1 MSNGLR
7 ARVMNGVAWKVVT
20 QVVLQG
26 SRAIVSVV
34 FARLLLPEEFGL
46 AMMAV
51 VVASLA
57 LIFSDL
63 ALGAALIQR
72 AELTQ
77 RDRSTVFWL
86 SAIVGCLFTVACAF
100 GAAGLASL
108 YSEPRVADLFLA
120 ISPIFLITALGTTH
134 MTLLTR
140 EMEFKRLEMRTMVAT
155 LAGAAVGV
163 TAAAFGVG
171 AEAIIAQF
179 LTTAAVGTALLWFSM
194 PWRPSFVFSIASLR
208 SLGGYSAR
216 VLGSRL
222 LFYVSRNADSL
233 LIGRFL
239 GPAALGAYTIAYN
252 IMLVPFSKVAGPI
265 QEVLFPAF
273 ARIQDDPRRIGAIWL
288 RVNHMVGAVALPAMM
303 GLIVV
308 APDFVQ
314 VVLGPRWEPAT
325 ELIQILAWVGFL
337 QSVARLNSSVQQ
349 ACDRTDLMLRWA
361 LVIAVANLAGFIIGL
376 NWGVVGVATAYA
388 VTNTLLQ
395 PLNVWQ
401 TGKIVERVVPP
412 VRREPRGSRAGD
424 RGHGRRDPA
433 GADAAGEPGRP
444 RRAAPRDHRV
454 PRHRGLRGKLPVAR
468 PPAGRRDPHRWSS
481 AACAAARRRPRRRDR
496 HDAVAVAQGD
506 RRDACAGARRG

>member
-1 MSNGLR
+1 
-7 ARVMNGVAWKVVT
+7 MNGVAWKVVT

-26 SRAIVSVV
+26 SRAIVSVIL
-34 FARLLLPEEFGL
+34 ARLLLPEEFGL

-63 ALGAALIQR
+63 ALGAALIHR

-77 RDRSTVFWL
+77 ADRSTVFWL
-86 SAIVGCLFTVACAF
+86 SALIGSSFTIACAL
-100 GAAGLASL
+100 GAGGLATL
-108 YSEPRVADLFLA
+108 YAEPRVASLFLA

-140 EMEFKRLEMRTMVAT
+140 EMEFKRLEMRTMLGT

-163 TAAAFGVG
+163 TAAAFGAG

-179 LTTAAVGTALLWFSM
+179 LTTAAVGSTLLWLSM

-239 GPAALGAYTIAYN
+239 GAASLGAYTIAYN

-273 ARIQDDPRRIGAIWL
+273 ARIQDDPRRIGTIWL
-288 RVNHMVGAVALPAMM
+288 RVNHVVGAIALPAML
-303 GLIVV
+303 GLVVV

-314 VVLGPRWEPAT
+314 VVLGPRWMMAA

-337 QSVARLNSSVQQ
+337 QSVSRLNSSVQQ
-349 ACDRTDLMLRWA
+349 ACDRTDLLLRWA
-361 LVIAVANLAGFIIGL
+361 LVIAGANLVGFIIGL

-395 PLNVWQ
+395 PLNAWQ
-401 TGKIVERVVPP
+401 TGKIVGVSLRRFFGNLAGVAQATAIMIAVILPARTLLEHEGVPAGARLAIVVLLGI
-412 VRREPRGSRAGD
+412 VAYVAGCLW
-424 RGHGRRDPA
+424 RDPA
-433 GADAAGEPGRP
+433 LVGEVRGLAR
-444 RRAAPRDHRV
+444 RRAGTPAP
-454 PRHRGLRGKLPVAR
+454 
-468 PPAGRRDPHRWSS
+468 
-481 AACAAARRRPRRRDR
+481 AAAAAR
-496 HDAVAVAQGD
+496 
-506 RRDACAGARRG
+506 